1 MVKEQN
7 IKVGLEIHGY
17 LQTKEKLF
25 CNCKAVRHIAKQ
37 NIKPNTNI
45 CPICSGQPG
54 NKPMLPNE
62 EAIKKIL
69 QIALMFNCEI
79 NKKIIWQRKHYNWP
93 DLPKGYQDTIS
104 GAYAIP
110 NAVSGDFHGIRI
122 REVHLE
128 EDPASWNPETGCID
142 YNRSGLALVEIVTEP
157 DFSHVEQ
164 VEEWLNKLVLTLSY
178 IKALDKNAGIKADV
192 NVSIRKTNFEERVEI
207 KNMSSIEN
215 IKKAIL
221 YEAERQEN
229 EPVFRE
235 TRRFDEK
242 TGKTIRMR
250 SKEEAE
256 DYRFIPE
263 PDLPII
269 KITKEEIE
277 KLRKELPET
286 PEEKLN
292 KLVKKH
298 KIDKKQAEILHK
310 NFELV
315 EFFEEVAEKINPE
328 FALSWVTIELLRVLN
343 YNKKSLS
350 EVKIKIEHFIEL
362 LEAVKNK
369 EITELKAKQILN
381 EFVPESFSIK
391 TRIKKDGMIDNKK
404 EIEEIIKKV
413 LEKNSQ
419 AIEDYKQGKKEALN
433 FLLGEVMKASKKRAD
448 FHVAREMLMKMI
460 R

>member
-1 MVKEQN
+1 MVKEQTTK
-7 IKVGLEIHGY
+7 IGLEIHGY
-17 LQTKEKLF
+17 LLTKEKLF
-25 CNCKAVRHIAKQ
+25 CNCKAIRHATKQ
-37 NIKPNTNI
+37 EIKPNTNI

-54 NKPMLPNE
+54 NKPMLPNA

-79 NKKIIWQRKHYNWP
+79 NKKITWQRKHYNWP

-110 NAVSGDFHGIRI
+110 NAINGSFHGIRI

-128 EDPASWNPETGCID
+128 EDPAAWNPETGYID

-157 DFSHVEQ
+157 DFKNAEQ
-164 VEEWLNKLVLTLSY
+164 VENWLKNLILTLSY
-178 IKALDKNAGIKADV
+178 IHALDKNAGIKTDV
-192 NVSIRKTNFEERVEI
+192 NVSTEKTNFKERVEI
-207 KNMSSIEN
+207 KNMSSIES
-215 IKKAIL
+215 IKKAIE
-221 YEAERQEN
+221 YEIERQAKEQ
-229 EPVFRE
+229 VLRE

-250 SKEEAE
+250 SKEEVE

-269 KITKEEIE
+269 KITEKEIE
-277 KLRKELPET
+277 KLKKELPET
-286 PEEKLN
+286 PEEKLA

-315 EFFEEVAEKINPE
+315 EFFEKVAEKISPD
-328 FALSWVTIELLRVLN
+328 FALPWIIIELLRVLN
-343 YNKKSLS
+343 YNKKALD
-350 EVKIKIEHFIEL
+350 EVSIKPEHFIEL
-362 LEAVKNK
+362 LEAVKNNHL
-369 EITELKAKQILN
+369 TELKTKQILN
-381 EFVPESFSIK
+381 EFIPNSFSIK
-391 TRIKKDGMIDNKK
+391 TRIKKEGMIDDKK
-404 EIEEIIKKV
+404 EIGEIIKNV
-413 LEKNSQ
+413 LEKNPK

-433 FLLGEVMKASKKRAD
+433 FLLGEVMKLSNKRAD
-448 FHVAREMLMKMI
+448 FHIAREMLVKMMK
-460 R
+460 

>member
-1 MVKEQN
+1 MSN
-7 IKVGLEIHGY
+7 IKIGLEIHGY

-25 CNCKAVRHIAKQ
+25 CRCLAVRHSTKKE
-37 NIKPNTNI
+37 IKENTNI

-54 NKPMLPNE
+54 CKPMLPNA

-110 NAVSGDFHGIRI
+110 NAINGSFHGIRI

-128 EDPASWNPETGCID
+128 EDPAAWNPETGYID
-142 YNRSGLALVEIVTEP
+142 YNRSGLPLVEIVTEP
-157 DFSHVEQ
+157 DFKNPEQ
-164 VEEWLNKLVLTLSY
+164 VENWLKNLLLTLSY
-178 IKALDKNAGIKADV
+178 IHALDKNAGIKADV
-192 NVSIRKTNFEERVEI
+192 NVSTEKTNFKERIEI

-221 YEAERQEN
+221 YEAERQAN
-229 EPVFRE
+229 EPVVRE

-263 PDLPII
+263 PDLPVI
-269 KITKEEIE
+269 KITEKEIKEI
-277 KLRKELPET
+277 KENLPET
-286 PEEKLN
+286 PEEKLD

-298 KIDKKQAEILHK
+298 KINKKKAEILHK
-310 NFELV
+310 NFEIV
-315 EFFEEVAEKINPE
+315 EFFEEVAEKISPD
-328 FALSWVTIELLRVLN
+328 FALPWVVIELLRVLN
-343 YNKKSLS
+343 YNKKALD
-350 EVKIKIEHFIEL
+350 EVNIKPEHFAEL

-369 EITELKAKQILN
+369 ELTELKAKQILN
-381 EFVPESFSIK
+381 EFIPDSFSIK
-391 TRIKKDGMIDNKK
+391 TRIKKDGMIDDKK

-413 LEKNSQ
+413 LEKNQ
-419 AIEDYKQGKKEALN
+419 KAIEDYKQGKKEALN
-433 FLLGEVMKASKKRAD
+433 FLLGEVMKTSKKRAD
-448 FHVAREMLMKMI
+448 FHVAREMLVNMMK
-460 R
+460 